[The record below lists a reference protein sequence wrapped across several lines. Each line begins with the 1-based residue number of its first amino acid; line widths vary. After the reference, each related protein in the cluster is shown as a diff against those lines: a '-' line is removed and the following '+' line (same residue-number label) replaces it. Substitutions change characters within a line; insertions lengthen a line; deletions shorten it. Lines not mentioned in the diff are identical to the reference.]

1 MNHITTNP
9 TRRAILA
16 DDTPPAE
23 RARTM
28 ASQLNAMLDAGEYKR
43 LTDFQRCELR
53 ELVFGLTALADDV
66 DARVDAALVR
76 VDAALVEYRR
86 LLLDVTA
93 SKRRVNWLA
102 VWCFTVAAGLA
113 GLWWL
118 A

>member
-1 MNHITTNP
+1 MNHITTDP
-9 TRRAILA
+9 THRAILA

-28 ASQLNAMLDAGEYKR
+28 AQQLNAKLNAGEYKR

-66 DARVDAALVR
+66 DARVDAALV
-76 VDAALVEYRR
+76 EYRR

-93 SKRRVNWLA
+93 SKRRVNWSL
-102 VWCFTVAAGLA
+102 VSLCTVAAGMA